1 MVDALYRLSEKEEAL
16 GKVFNI
22 GSNEEITILDL
33 AKKVKSMTASQSK
46 IVFVPYDKAYEK
58 GFEDM
63 PRRVPD
69 ISRLQS
75 LVAYEP
81 GKDLEQIIQ
90 SVIDYQKAL
99 LEATTDRTA

>member
-1 MVDALYRLSEKEEAL
+1 VPV
-16 GKVFNI
+16 GKGFNI

-33 AKKVKSMTASQSK
+33 AKNIKSMTASQSK
-46 IVFVPYDKAYEK
+46 IALVPYDKAYEE

-69 ISRLQS
+69 LSRLQK
-75 LVAYEP
+75 LIGYRP
-81 GKDLEQIIQ
+81 GNDLEQIIQ

-99 LEATTDRTA
+99 LEATT